1 MDDPRSELESMLSSS
16 IDAEL
21 PFALERK
28 YVPHQTQMPGL
39 GVGCQGQC
47 FRLHLR
53 ISLLSLN
60 FPGTRR
66 RLGCEFS
73 GDQVRQDQVRSG
85 QIRSGQTRSDQGR
98 SGQGWSLCYVWD
110 DHGVEILILSRW
122 GNIENPYSYVVEET
136 YVEYNTSIWT
146 STLSV

>member
-1 MDDPRSELESMLSSS
+1 MLSFLWRLN
-16 IDAEL
+16 EN
-21 PFALERK
+21 F
-28 YVPHQTQMPGL
+28 GL
-39 GVGCQGQC
+39 GYQTGYIFGCQGQC

>member
-1 MDDPRSELESMLSSS
+1 MLSFLWRLN
-16 IDAEL
+16 EN
-21 PFALERK
+21 F
-28 YVPHQTQMPGL
+28 GL
-39 GVGCQGQC
+39 GYQTGYIFGCQGQC

-122 GNIENPYSYVVEET
+122 GNIENPYTYVVEET

>member
-28 YVPHQTQMPGL
+28 YVPNWLPNSDARLAGI

-53 ISLLSLN
+53 ISLLSLS
-60 FPGTRR
+60 FPGARR

-73 GDQVRQDQVRSG
+73 GDQVRQDQFRSGQIRSDQVRSDQVRSG
-85 QIRSGQTRSDQGR
+85 QIRSGLVAVLRLG
-98 SGQGWSLCYVWD
+98 
-110 DHGVEILILSRW
+110 
-122 GNIENPYSYVVEET
+122 
-136 YVEYNTSIWT
+136 
-146 STLSV
+146 

>member
-28 YVPHQTQMPGL
+28 YVPNWLPNSDARLAGL

-47 FRLHLR
+47 FRLHLP
-53 ISLLSLN
+53 ISLLSLS
-60 FPGTRR
+60 FPGARR

-85 QIRSGQTRSDQGR
+85 QIRADQVRAGR
-98 SGQGWSLCYVWD
+98 CATFGMTLGSLWADVWTTL
-110 DHGVEILILSRW
+110 E
-122 GNIENPYSYVVEET
+122 
-136 YVEYNTSIWT
+136 SIWDEFGI
-146 STLSV
+146 TLG

>member
-1 MDDPRSELESMLSSS
+1 MLSFLWRLN
-16 IDAEL
+16 EN
-21 PFALERK
+21 F
-28 YVPHQTQMPGL
+28 GL
-39 GVGCQGQC
+39 GYQTGYIFGCQGQC

-122 GNIENPYSYVVEET
+122 GNIGNPYSYVVEET

>member
-21 PFALERK
+21 PLALERK
-28 YVPHQTQMPGL
+28 FWFGLPNWLPNSDARLAGL
-39 GVGCQGQC
+39 GIGCQGQC

-53 ISLLSLN
+53 ISLLSLS
-60 FPGTRR
+60 FPGARR

-85 QIRSGQTRSDQGR
+85 QIRSDQVRSDQVR
-98 SGQGWSLCYVWD
+98 SGQIRSGLVAVLRL
-110 DHGVEILILSRW
+110 G
-122 GNIENPYSYVVEET
+122 
-136 YVEYNTSIWT
+136 
-146 STLSV
+146 

>member
-1 MDDPRSELESMLSSS
+1 MLSFLLRLNENMYHTMSRHFG
-16 IDAEL
+16 L
-21 PFALERK
+21 G
-28 YVPHQTQMPGL
+28 YQTGYQTQMPGL

-53 ISLLSLN
+53 ISLLSLS
-60 FPGTRR
+60 FPGARR

>member
-1 MDDPRSELESMLSSS
+1 MLSFLWRLN
-16 IDAEL
+16 ENFGL
-21 PFALERK
+21 G
-28 YVPHQTQMPGL
+28 YQTGYQTQMPGL

>member
-1 MDDPRSELESMLSSS
+1 MLSFLWRLN
-16 IDAEL
+16 EN
-21 PFALERK
+21 F
-28 YVPHQTQMPGL
+28 GL
-39 GVGCQGQC
+39 GYQTGYIFGCQGQC

-85 QIRSGQTRSDQGR
+85 QIRSDQVRSDQVR
-98 SGQGWSLCYVWD
+98 SGQIRSGLVAVLRL
-110 DHGVEILILSRW
+110 G
-122 GNIENPYSYVVEET
+122 
-136 YVEYNTSIWT
+136 
-146 STLSV
+146 